1 MKHANNAVTLDPSGP
16 VGLRVMDADV
26 VVIGGGFAGLVAAR
40 DLHDAGRS
48 VVVLEARDRLGGRTW
63 YREIPGTGVMAEYGG
78 TWFFPEVHTAL
89 AAEIERSGV
98 RLNEP
103 TRAAS
108 VAWLVEG
115 VLRTG
120 DEGSRH
126 ITEALATMPSIDDAV
141 DRVRERIAT
150 ADESPLDLSSFDDLD
165 VPVSTW
171 LARHEVP
178 ADPAA
183 FVQAFA
189 AAMGGGDPRHLSML
203 GLVLDAAQGDYRF
216 DDVLGDLG
224 VSFADGTAAMVDAIV
239 SQADADV
246 RLHSPVVRVR
256 SSADAVSVDIAAG
269 GEVRARAAIV
279 ALPLH
284 VWVDVAFDPPL
295 GEVKRRAAVSGHA
308 GASTKVLAI
317 TDGAPAGML
326 GVGWPAALQAV
337 IVGPRCPAAGSSP
350 ASPARGRSKPMTA
363 GPSSGRCRPTCPVHA
378 CWWPTATTGSPTRT
392 RRARGSRRSRGGT
405 PTLRRLAR
413 ASRAGWRSPGPTSR
427 PKAPAGSRGPF
438 ARAARRQPTCCDCCA
453 TDHAQP
459 AAISATPVNAA
470 ATPANCHLAM
480 RSCRNHRASNTVATG

>member
-120 DEGSRH
+120 DAGSRH

-150 ADESPLDLSSFDDLD
+150 ADEGPLDLSSFDDLD

-224 VSFADGTAAMVDAIV
+224 VSFADGTAAMVDSIA

-337 IVGPRCPAAGSSP
+337 IVGHEVPGGRLVTGFSGTRAIKADDRGAVERAMQAYMPGARVLVADGHDWITDTYSKSTWFAAKQGWY
-350 ASPARGRSKPMTA
+350 ADL
-363 GPSSGRCRPTCPVHA
+363 PS
-378 CWWPTATTGSPTRT
+378 
-392 RRARGSRRSRGGT
+392 
-405 PTLRRLAR
+405 AR
-413 ASRAGWRSPGPTSR
+413 ASIEGRVAFAGSDIASEGAGWIEGAVRS
-427 PKAPAGSRGPF
+427 GS
-438 ARAARRQPTCCDCCA
+438 
-453 TDHAQP
+453 
-459 AAISATPVNAA
+459 AA
-470 ATPANCHLAM
+470 AADVL
-480 RSCRNHRASNTVATG
+480 RLLRD